1 MTFDQLNLDEK
12 ILKSLQAMHYETMLP
27 IQEAVFDKMMKKKDC
42 IVQSKTGSGKTLSY
56 VLPIVQQLEIDEK
69 APQAMVLAP
78 TRELAQQI
86 KEEFDAIGCFKK
98 IKSIC
103 CTGKQSFSFQQQD
116 LHQRVH
122 VIVGTPGRI
131 LDHLQQGNIQTH
143 KIQFLILDEADEM
156 LNQDF
161 IEQIQNIYTYLNK
174 DICSCIFSATFP
186 EKIKNMT
193 QDFLDNPEWISIQDK
208 NQIDEFFI
216 KVEEEQK
223 KERLIHVLSFY
234 QPESCIIFCSTQ
246 KRCEDLYT
254 YCHTLSISC
263 NRIHAGLKQEQRFSC
278 MSSFKKGN
286 IRILIATDVASRG
299 IDIQKVDLIIHFD
312 MPDTPYDYIH
322 RIGRSARV
330 HEKGMSICFES
341 KSDLMRSQKLMDYG
355 IKKQYIDIPRE
366 QNLENLEYSVRKNRD
381 KYLEV
386 KKNIVKLYINAG
398 KSKKIRAGDI
408 VGSILQIDGM
418 EKDDIGI
425 IQIQDHQSFVE
436 IFNGKE
442 ELVIENLKTIK
453 KKKIRIEFS
462 KMA

>member
-12 ILKSLQAMHYETMLP
+12 IIKALQAMSYETLLP
-27 IQEAVFDKMMKKKDC
+27 IQEEVFDKMMERKDC

-56 VLPIVQQLEIDEK
+56 VLPIVQQLQIDEK
-69 APQAMVLAP
+69 SPQAMVLAP

-98 IKSIC
+98 IKSLC

-122 VIVGTPGRI
+122 VIIGTPGRI
-131 LDHLQQGNIQTH
+131 LDHLQQGNIPTH
-143 KIQFLILDEADEM
+143 KIQFMILDEADEM

-161 IEQIQNIYTYLNK
+161 LEQIQNIYSYLNK

-193 QDFLDNPEWISIQDK
+193 QNFLQNPEWISIQEK

-216 KVEEEQK
+216 KVEETQK
-223 KERLIHVLSFY
+223 EERLLHVLSFY

-254 YCHTLSISC
+254 FCQALSISC
-263 NRIHAGLKQEQRFSC
+263 NRIHAGLKQEQRFSN
-278 MSSFKKGN
+278 MNDFKKGT

-299 IDIQKVDLIIHFD
+299 IDIQKVELIIHFD

-330 HEKGMSICFES
+330 NEKGISVCLECE
-341 KSDLMRSQKLMDYG
+341 KDLKASQKLLDYG
-355 IKKQYIDIPRE
+355 IEKQYIDIPEE
-366 QNLENLEYSVRKNRD
+366 QNLENLSYSIRKNVD
-381 KYLEV
+381 KHLEV
-386 KKNIVKLYINAG
+386 NKNKVKLYINAG

-408 VGSILQIDGM
+408 VGSILQITGI
-418 EKDDIGI
+418 EIDDIGI

-442 ELVIENLKTIK
+442 QIILENLKIIK
-453 KKKIRIEFS
+453 KKKIKIERA
-462 KMA
+462 KN